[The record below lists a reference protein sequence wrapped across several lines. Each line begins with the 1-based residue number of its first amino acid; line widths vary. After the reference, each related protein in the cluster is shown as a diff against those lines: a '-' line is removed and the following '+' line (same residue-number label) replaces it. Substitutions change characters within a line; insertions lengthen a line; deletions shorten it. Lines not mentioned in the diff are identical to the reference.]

1 MRNVILVADNVK
13 RKMLNLSVFLERAKD
28 QKILSGFSPPGG
40 FETPTYTYR
49 NSNRFSRREL
59 VTTKTDEKAIAAAAM
74 VGERVQPNSG

>member
-1 MRNVILVADNVK
+1 MLQPDVK
-13 RKMLNLSVFLERAKD
+13 RKMLDLSVFLECAKE

-59 VTTKTDEKAIAAAAM
+59 VTTKTDENAIAAAAM
-74 VGERVQPNSG
+74 VGERVQPKSG